1 MMFPKKGEA
10 RLRALITLALLIAI
24 EVVLSR
30 FLSFSQLKTKFSF
43 AFVAVVLAGRYFGPV
58 GGALCGGLSD
68 LIGALLFPIGAYH
81 PGFTLTAT
89 LTGLVYGLC
98 FQKGYRL
105 SRACLAVAYSQVV
118 GTLLL
123 NTLWVY
129 TIAKSSYL
137 VLLTARLPEFFL
149 MGMVKL
155 LTITLLL
162 PRLDRWL
169 LPLTQGRGKE
179 LRP

>member
-1 MMFPKKGEA
+1 MQ
-10 RLRALITLALLIAI
+10 IAPV
-24 EVVLSR
+24 EPVPLSDET
-30 FLSFSQLKTKFSF
+30 FHSISSLSGIFHTQFHPS
-43 AFVAVVLAGRYFGPV
+43 YN
-58 GGALCGGLSD
+58 LSD

-149 MGMVKL
+149 MGTVKL

-179 LRP
+179 LRS